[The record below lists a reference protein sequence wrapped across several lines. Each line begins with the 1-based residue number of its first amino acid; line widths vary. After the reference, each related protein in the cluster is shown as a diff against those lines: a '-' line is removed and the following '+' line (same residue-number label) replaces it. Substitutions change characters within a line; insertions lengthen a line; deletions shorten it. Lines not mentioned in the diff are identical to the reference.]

1 MPDAVVGELLVNMI
15 LKLFG
20 KVNMHLPFLP
30 CIAAMDASTEVGHG
44 GAVASSDIDEVN
56 SIARLACKSGG
67 YVGLDDGPVLETNLA
82 RRLGPRHDLRLS
94 LHNFHAIFSV
104 RITAPGYINLEK
116 TRVLIFYVLSVLRS
130 RDHFCH
136 RLLVL
141 VDSKVVTGAV
151 TKGRSSSVPLSGL
164 LRRLAA
170 LCFAGGLLL
179 HCVCVPKS
187 HNPGDWSSRGLRLPG
202 RRSRLVAVSWCP
214 ASGVAAQR
222 HPLHMSKRLRG
233 KGFSCGAAAFAHVGG
248 DWWPQVVLD
257 FLRRME
263 VKRHRGL
270 LYRSFQGW
278 AIIAVSRLH

>member
-1 MPDAVVGELLVNMI
+1 M
-15 LKLFG
+15 
-20 KVNMHLPFLP
+20 
-30 CIAAMDASTEVGHG
+30 
-44 GAVASSDIDEVN
+44 
-56 SIARLACKSGG
+56 
-67 YVGLDDGPVLETNLA
+67 A

-104 RITAPGYINLEK
+104 RIAAPGYINLEK
-116 TRVLIFYVLSVLRS
+116 TRALIFYVRSVLRS
-130 RDHFCH
+130 RDRFCH

-233 KGFSCGAAAFAHVGG
+233 KGFSCGAAAFATLVVTGG
-248 DWWPQVVLD
+248 RRSSWISCAGWRSSGIEDCYIDLSKVWRSLPYRVFIEL
-257 FLRRME
+257 FL
-263 VKRHRGL
+263 HL
-270 LYRSFQGW
+270 
-278 AIIAVSRLH
+278 